1 MAAPRID
8 DIWRFWDYGSIQFVE
23 NRVTG
28 EFLKVYGPDA
38 LFGDGPFKMVRHA
51 AAGGRPI
58 LLGLDGTDLE
68 RALHLA
74 DEHASIRLLLNCGEK
89 PGDESIVSVDTSDGP
104 KSCRLRELQES
115 AEARAMVIEV
125 AGFPPFRAEWT
136 WYDAP
141 TFCGDEP
148 VNLWLDLRW
157 LLAYLAPGSNWRTVK
172 GVAMAT
178 ASALAEAGLSELHVR
193 MRQGRGRFRE
203 ADSRSSDWDAEEQE
217 GFAAGSYSVS
227 VVALFFALEELM
239 TVRRWRRKGSTLTTF
254 EHVRACFAALWG
266 WPLSGEKPVSVTC
279 FRCELSKVTLLLD
292 GLVVDSAT
300 LAESDTP
307 GVGPKAARNRA
318 VRTHRIRRRCF
329 SVRYWF
335 VPLFLCFS
343 IRRKARTI
351 IRRNARAWLLLIFSF
366 STRRKARRIIRRN
379 ARASMRRTARSR
391 IYGFTHGA
399 FDVSFLARCS
409 QDQLLHFRRRRAFAR
424 HVVPLA

>member
-28 EFLKVYGPDA
+28 EFLQVYGPDA
-38 LFGDGPFKMVRHA
+38 LFGDGPFKMVCHA
-51 AAGGRPI
+51 DAGGRP
-58 LLGLDGTDLE
+58 LLVGLDGTDLE
-68 RALHLA
+68 RALHFA
-74 DEHASIRLLLNCGEK
+74 DEHASIRLRLNCGET
-89 PGDESIVSVDTSDGP
+89 PGDESIVSVNTNAGP
-104 KSCRLRELQES
+104 KSWRLRELKES
-115 AEARAMVIEV
+115 PQARAMVIEV
-125 AGFPPFRAEWT
+125 ADFPPFKAEWT
-136 WYDAP
+136 WFDAP

-157 LLAYLAPGSNWRTVK
+157 LLAYLAPGSNWRTIK
-172 GVAMAT
+172 SVAMAT
-178 ASALAEAGLSELHVR
+178 ASALAAAGFSESHVR
-193 MRQGRGRFRE
+193 MRKRRGLLRE
-203 ADSRSSDWDAEEQE
+203 TDAKSSDWDTAEQE

-227 VVALFFALEELM
+227 VVGLFFALEELM
-239 TVRRWRRKGSTLTTF
+239 TVRKWRRKGSTLTTF

-266 WPLSGEKPVSVTC
+266 WPLSGEKPVSATC

-335 VPLFLCFS
+335 VPLCLCFS

-351 IRRNARAWLLLIFSF
+351 IRRNARSWLLLIFLSQHGEKPGESYGETPGHPCGEQPGHAF
-366 STRRKARRIIRRN
+366 TV
-379 ARASMRRTARSR
+379 SR
-391 IYGFTHGA
+391 MEH
-399 FDVSFLARCS
+399 LM
-409 QDQLLHFRRRRAFAR
+409 FR
-424 HVVPLA
+424 L